1 MFTWRR
7 QERLA
12 AAYPLFHR
20 NERLQEVVDATIKAS
35 TEDDIAV
42 PDNLAERVKACLSDT
57 SMSWDEIIARIAA
70 TAALAADEDDESAF
84 DGTFRWDD
92 DAVPVYRESGK
103 PVELAPA

>member
-1 MFTWRR
+1 
-7 QERLA
+7 
-12 AAYPLFHR
+12 
-20 NERLQEVVDATIKAS
+20 
-35 TEDDIAV
+35 
-42 PDNLAERVKACLSDT
+42 
-57 SMSWDEIIARIAA
+57 MSWDEIIARIAA